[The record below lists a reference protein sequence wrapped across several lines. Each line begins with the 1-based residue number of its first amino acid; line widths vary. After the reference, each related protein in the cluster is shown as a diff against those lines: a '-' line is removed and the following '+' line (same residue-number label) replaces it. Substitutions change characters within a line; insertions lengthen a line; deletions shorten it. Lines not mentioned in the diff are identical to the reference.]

1 MTNTARKNKPKKAS
15 PNAKIATEARHTSQP
30 PRLTDEQ
37 WEQAAERVRLAAEHY
52 SDFDL
57 GDLTE
62 KGVDEFLRARDAKF
76 EPLTLAGSGVTHGAR
91 EATLMFADRI
101 LDRQTERGRLK
112 GLANTG
118 AGFLVPLAVG
128 FAAYEA
134 WHMTVGWSALPRSTL
149 WAGLGVMV
157 LIGLGLVLAYVRDI
171 SLGRWW
177 SRQSAAALIVSVA
190 AATLFLPF
198 MIRDLRTSE
207 RQVLSTV
214 SNDVTLGVAE
224 LLVESS
230 PERVA
235 SLGRLPLP
243 DEGYKVTPIEREGVS
258 VVSFDVDARGLPGKV
273 RAELDSPES
282 ARVLWTRLV
291 SNDVVQA
298 LIKRG
303 LVELDA
309 SGRATLVTSSGKYPV
324 RSDVT
329 AAVTPTKSL
338 VVGTI
343 DPASNTVVRLLTA
356 HNLPSPEVRAPQA
369 SKVPIT
375 SPSPSLS
382 IRRSV
387 EQQPPPSGASL
398 PKSGA

>member
-1 MTNTARKNKPKKAS
+1 M
-15 PNAKIATEARHTSQP
+15 
-30 PRLTDEQ
+30 
-37 WEQAAERVRLAAEHY
+37 RLATEHY

-62 KGVDEFLRARDAKF
+62 KGVDEFLRARDAKAA
-76 EPLTLAGSGVTHGAR
+76 PLTLADSVVTHGAR
-91 EATLMFADRI
+91 ETTLMFADRI
-101 LDRQTERGRLK
+101 LDRQTERGRLR

-118 AGFLVPLAVG
+118 AGFLVPLALG

-157 LIGLGLVLAYVRDI
+157 LAGLGLVLAYVRDI

-177 SRQSAAALIVSVA
+177 SRQSAAALIVSIA

-214 SNDVTLGVAE
+214 SNDVTRGVAE

-230 PERVA
+230 PERAA
-235 SLGRLPLP
+235 SLASLPLP
-243 DEGYKVTPIEREGVS
+243 GEGYKVTPSEREGVS
-258 VVSFDVDARGLPGKV
+258 VVSFEVDARGLPGKV
-273 RAELDSPES
+273 RAELDSEES
-282 ARVLWTRLV
+282 ARVLWTRPV

-309 SGRATLVTSSGKYPV
+309 SGRATLVTSSGRYPV

-329 AAVTPTKSL
+329 AAVIPTKSP

-343 DPASNTVVRLLTA
+343 DPTSNTVVRLLTA
-356 HNLPSPEVRAPQA
+356 HDLSSLEARVPQA
-369 SKVPIT
+369 SQVPIL
-375 SPSPSLS
+375 SPPPSLS

-387 EQQPPPSGASL
+387 EQEPPQSGASS
-398 PKSGA
+398 PKSGS

>member
-1 MTNTARKNKPKKAS
+1 MTNTAHKNKPKKAS
-15 PNAKIATEARHTSQP
+15 PNAKIAAEARHTTQP

-62 KGVDEFLRARDAKF
+62 KGVDEFLRARDAKS
-76 EPLTLAGSGVTHGAR
+76 EPLTLADSGVTHGAR

-157 LIGLGLVLAYVRDI
+157 LIGLGLVFAYVRDI

-177 SRQSAAALIVSVA
+177 SRQSVASLIVSVA

-198 MIRDLRTSE
+198 MIRDLRISE

-214 SNDVTLGVAE
+214 SNDVTRGVAE
-224 LLVESS
+224 LLVEST
-230 PERVA
+230 PERATSVA
-235 SLGRLPLP
+235 RLPLP
-243 DEGYKVTPIEREGVS
+243 DEGYKVTPSERSGVS
-258 VVSFDVDARGLPGKV
+258 VVSFDIDARGLPGKV
-273 RAELDSPES
+273 RAELDSAES
-282 ARVLWTRLV
+282 ARVLWTRPV

-309 SGRATLVTSSGKYPV
+309 AGRANLVTSSGKYPV
-324 RSDVT
+324 RNDVS
-329 AAVTPTKSL
+329 AAVSSNRSI

-343 DPASNTVVRLLTA
+343 DPTNNTVVRLLTA
-356 HNLPSPEVRAPQA
+356 HDLSSSEVKAPRSPA
-369 SKVPIT
+369 VPIAN
-375 SPSPSLS
+375 SSQSLS
-382 IRRSV
+382 IRRPV
-387 EQQPPPSGASL
+387 ENQPTPSGASS
-398 PKSGA
+398 PKAGT